1 MEGHSLRAFAGGP
14 LLAYWQPSEEPN
26 MQCKEVMRPNI
37 QWASPRENIAA
48 AAKLMALHNLRLLP
62 VCDPDGKPVGVIS
75 DRDIALRV
83 IGRDRLAAQTAV
95 EDVMS
100 VPVRSV
106 ADDYPVDRVGGIM
119 LEAGVSRLVVLD
131 EGGHLA
137 GLVSVA
143 DLLVHLPGKIALDA
157 ARAMHARETSDR
169 SSGDSDS
176 TPKPIPE
183 FFTGARD
190 LTQDQPN
197 LGGENAA
204 RDEANSVVHGG
215 TNELKEFPS

>member
-1 MEGHSLRAFAGGP
+1 
-14 LLAYWQPSEEPN
+14 
-26 MQCKEVMRPNI
+26 MQCKEIMRPNI
-37 QWASPRENIAA
+37 QWTTPRGNVAA

-62 VCDPDGKPVGVIS
+62 VCGPDSKPVGVIT

-119 LEAGVSRLVVLD
+119 LEAGVSRLLVLD

-143 DLLVHLPGKIALDA
+143 DLLVHSPGKIALDA

-169 SSGDSDS
+169 SPGDSHS
-176 TPKPIPE
+176 ISKPTPE
-183 FFTGARD
+183 FFKGARD
-190 LTQDQPN
+190 LTPDQHN
-197 LGGENAA
+197 LGAENSA
-204 RDEANSVVHGG
+204 RAEANSVVHGG
-215 TNELKEFPS
+215 TNDLKEFPA